1 VLRPHCKHLVQPHGV
16 GPKRECKNRAQPN
29 SEYCTRHKDHP
40 DRRIEA
46 ATASLHDYVDT
57 AIRSLGQVVGDHV
70 KHRGAVRDSDA
81 IKAAVAILNRTG
93 HGPTSTVTVQDADE
107 RLNEILRARRSAD
120 DGT

>member
-1 VLRPHCKHLVQPHGV
+1 MQRRYCKHQVQKG
-16 GPKRECKNRAQPN
+16 GAKRECKNRAMPGAD
-29 SEYCTRHKDHP
+29 YCTRHVNHP

-57 AIRSLGQVVGDHV
+57 AIKSLGRIVEDSV
-70 KHRGAVRDSDA
+70 KYRGTVRDADA

-93 HGPTSTVTVQDADE
+93 HGPTSTVTIQDADE

>member
-1 VLRPHCKHLVQPHGV
+1 MQRRYCKHQVQPGGV
-16 GPKRECKNRAQPN
+16 GAKRDCKNRAQPGGD
-29 SEYCTRHKDHP
+29 YCGTHVNHP

-57 AIRSLGQVVGDHV
+57 AIKSLGRIVEDSV
-70 KHRGAVRDSDA
+70 KYRGTVRDADA

-93 HGPTSTVTVQDADE
+93 HGPTSTVTIQDADE
-107 RLNEILRARRSAD
+107 RLNEILRARRAAD